1 MKKFEGILICTDLD
15 GTLLLNDK
23 SISRENL
30 DAIEYFKSE
39 GGAFTFITGRP
50 PVIAKDIC
58 QKVASNAPFG
68 CLNGGGLYDRTAEKY
83 LWYVETPRA
92 CLELVE
98 DVYQKLD
105 HIGIQINTLD
115 NIWFSRENLATD
127 WFCKATGVP
136 ALRKNHF
143 DVDEPIT
150 KIVFC
155 ANRSEDIEMLAE
167 LLHSHPRADE
177 FGFIRSEK
185 TLYEI
190 LPKGINKGSVLPR
203 LCEHLGIDIK
213 HSIAV
218 GDYDNDVGMLKA
230 AGVGIAVANASAAA
244 KAAADMMTVSN
255 EEHAIAKIIYDIE
268 KGIISFDRG

>member
-1 MKKFEGILICTDLD
+1 MKKFVGILICTDLD
-15 GTLLLNDK
+15 GTLLSNDRK
-23 SISRENL
+23 ISKENSE
-30 DAIEYFKSE
+30 AIEYFKAE

-50 PVIAKDIC
+50 PVTSVGIC
-58 QKVASNAPFG
+58 EMVAPNAPYG
-68 CLNGGGLYDRTAEKY
+68 CMNGGALYDHVNKKY
-83 LWYVETPRA
+83 LWYVETPRT

-105 HIGIQINTLD
+105 CIGIQINTLD
-115 NIWFSRENLATD
+115 KVWFSRENSATD
-127 WFCKATGVP
+127 WFREVTGLP

-143 DVDEPIT
+143 DVDESIG

-155 ANRSEDIEMLAE
+155 NEDPENIKKLAE
-167 LLHSHPRADE
+167 LLDSHPKANE

-190 LPKGINKGSVLPR
+190 LPKGINKGSVLPK
-203 LCEHLGIDIK
+203 LCEHLGIDMR

-230 AGVGIAVANASAAA
+230 AGIGIAVANASEAA

-255 EEHAIAKIIYDIE
+255 EENAIAKIIYDIE
-268 KGIISFDRG
+268 KGIISFD

>member
-15 GTLLLNDK
+15 GTLLSGDRT
-23 SISRENL
+23 ISRENSE
-30 DAIEYFKSE
+30 AIEYFKSE

-50 PVIAKDIC
+50 PVTSKGIC
-58 QKVASNAPFG
+58 KMVAPNAPFG
-68 CLNGGGLYDRTAEKY
+68 CLNGGGLYDHVNGRY
-83 LWYVETPRA
+83 LWYEETPRS

-98 DVYQKLD
+98 EVYQKLD
-105 HIGIQINTLD
+105 CIGIQVNTLD
-115 NIWFSRENLATD
+115 KIWFSRENLATE
-127 WFCKATGVP
+127 WFCKATAQP

-143 DVDEPIT
+143 DVDEPIA

-155 ANRSEDIEMLAE
+155 DLDPENIRKLSV

-190 LPKGINKGSVLPR
+190 LPKGINKGSVLPK
-203 LCEHLGIDIK
+203 LCEYLGIDIRR
-213 HSIAV
+213 SIAV

-230 AGVGIAVANASAAA
+230 AGIGIAVSNASEAA
-244 KAAADMMTVSN
+244 KTAADMITVSN
-255 EEHAIAKIIYDIE
+255 EESAIAKIIYDIE
-268 KGIISFDRG
+268 AGRILFD